1 MPRDIP
7 VGNGSMLVTFDGRY
21 QLRDIYFPYVGAE
34 NHNPGDVCHTGIWV
48 DGRFAWL
55 SDDGWQREIE
65 YELDS
70 IVTKV
75 TLLHEELQLHILFND
90 TVDFDRTIL
99 FRRAIVTNLAD
110 RPRAIRMFFHYDLHI
125 EGNDIGDTFAYHPNI
140 HALIAYKRR
149 RYFLMNGQ
157 IGDEAGHHIGISGW
171 AAGLKEV
178 NGLEGTWRDA
188 EDGVLSGNPI
198 SQGSVDGTIALNAP
212 AVPPQ
217 KQVHFYHWLAI
228 AESWTDVRA
237 LDDLVRERG
246 PGQFV
251 QRTLDY
257 WRLWINKEPIDAAD
271 LEPRLVDAYK
281 RSLLVIRTQIDNHGA
296 IIAANDTD
304 ILRFSRDT
312 YSYMWPRDGAL
323 VACSLIK
330 ARYEAPVARFFS
342 FCASAV
348 TEAGYLLHKYNPDGS
363 LASSWHPWMDAAG
376 REQLPIQEDETA
388 LVVYALWE
396 HYERYRDVEFV
407 RPLYRLLVTTTGDFM
422 CRFRDPV
429 TKLPL
434 ASYDL
439 WEERH
444 GIHAFTLAAVWAGLR
459 AAARFTEL
467 FGERRRSAMY
477 NAVAEEIQTAAARFL
492 WSSDLN
498 RFLRRIN
505 FADDGSLI
513 TDETVD
519 SSLFGLWYFGMFP
532 ADDPRIAATMQAVV
546 DSLWIKSDVG
556 GCARYEQDLYQRWSD
571 LPANIPGNPWF
582 VCTLWLAQYAIAAAK
597 TPDDL
602 ARAKEPLRWA
612 CDHALHSGIMAEQA
626 HPLSGIPL
634 SVSPLTW
641 SHATYCL
648 AFNEYVQRWNELVG
662 QGRPEPTIA
671 VPHSS

>member
-1 MPRDIP
+1 
-7 VGNGSMLVTFDGRY
+7 MLVTFDARY

-477 NAVAEEIQTAAARFL
+477 NAVAEEIQTAAARYL

-519 SSLFGLWYFGMFP
+519 ASLFGLWYFGMFP
-532 ADDPRIAATMQAVV
+532 ADDPRIAATMQAVA

-602 ARAKEPLRWA
+602 ARAKGPLRWA

-671 VPHSS
+671 VPQSS

>member
-7 VGNGSMLVTFDGRY
+7 IGNGSMLVTFDGRY

-48 DGRFAWL
+48 DGEFAWF
-55 SDDGWQREIE
+55 SDDAWQRDMC
-65 YELDS
+65 YEPDS
-70 IVTKV
+70 IVSKV
-75 TLLHEELQLHILFND
+75 SLRNEALQLQVECAD

-99 FRRAIVTNLAD
+99 FRRIAVTNLAD
-110 RPRAIRMFFHYDLHI
+110 GPREIRMFFHYDLHI

-140 HALIAYKRR
+140 HALIAYKRK

-157 IGDEAGHHIGISGW
+157 VGDEAGHQIGISGW

-198 SQGSVDGTIALNAP
+198 AQGSVDGTIALSAP
-212 AVPPQ
+212 AVPAAGS
-217 KQVHFYHWLAI
+217 VSFFHWLAV

-246 PGQFV
+246 PGQFLK
-251 QRTLDY
+251 RTLDY
-257 WRLWINKEPIDAAD
+257 WRLWANKEPVEAAD
-271 LEPRLVDAYK
+271 LERRLVEAYK

-323 VACSLIK
+323 VACALIR
-330 ARYEAPVARFFS
+330 AGYQAPVARFFS
-342 FCASAV
+342 FCADAV

-388 LVVYALWE
+388 LVVYALWQ
-396 HYERYRDVEFV
+396 HYQRYRDVEFI
-407 RPLYRLLVTTTGDFM
+407 RPLYRVLVTTTGDFM
-422 CRFRDPV
+422 CRYRDPV

-444 GIHAFTLAAVWAGLR
+444 GVHAFTLGAVWAGLR
-459 AAARFTEL
+459 AAACFTEL
-467 FGERRRSAMY
+467 FGENRRSAMY
-477 NAVAEEIQTAAARFL
+477 NAVAEEIKAATGRYL
-492 WSSDLN
+492 WSPERN
-498 RFLRRIN
+498 RFSRMIN
-505 FADDGSLI
+505 FSDRRALIRDDI
-513 TDETVD
+513 VD

-532 ADDPRIAATMQAVV
+532 PDDPRIVATTDAIR
-546 DSLWIKSDVG
+546 DHLWIKTDGG
-556 GCARYEQDLYQRWSD
+556 GCARYENDSYQRWSD
-571 LPANIPGNPWF
+571 LPGTIPGNSWF
-582 VCTLWLAQYAIAAAK
+582 ICTLWLAQYAIAAARNR
-597 TPDDL
+597 TEL
-602 ARAKEPLRWA
+602 AHAKAQLHWA
-612 CDHALHSGIMAEQA
+612 CDHALPSGVMAEQA
-626 HPLSGIPL
+626 HPITGAPL

-641 SHATYCL
+641 SHATFCL
-648 AFNEYVQRWNELVG
+648 AFHEYVERWGALAPAEG
-662 QGRPEPTIA
+662 DRPKVA
-671 VPHSS
+671 FSQAS

>member
-34 NHNPGDVCHTGIWV
+34 NHNPGDVCHTGLWV
-48 DGRFAWL
+48 DGSFAWL
-55 SDDGWQREIE
+55 SDDAWQREIR
-65 YELDS
+65 YETDS
-70 IVTKV
+70 IVSKV
-75 TLLHEELQLHILFND
+75 TLEHPELQLRVECSD
-90 TVDFDRTIL
+90 AVDFDRTIL
-99 FRRAIVTNLAD
+99 FRRAVVTNLAGH
-110 RPRAIRMFFHYDLHI
+110 PREIRMFFHYDLHI
-125 EGNDIGDTFAYHPNI
+125 EGNEIGDTFAYHPNI

-198 SQGSVDGTIALNAP
+198 AQGSVDGTIALNAP
-212 AVPPQ
+212 AVPAGS
-217 KQVHFYHWLAI
+217 QVHFYHWLAV

-251 QRTLDY
+251 QRTYDY

-271 LEPRLVDAYK
+271 LEQPLVEAYK

-323 VACSLIK
+323 VACSLST
-330 ARYEAPVARFFS
+330 AGYQAPVARFFS
-342 FCASAV
+342 FCADAV
-348 TEAGYLLHKYNPDGS
+348 TEGGYLLHKYNPDGS

-396 HYERYRDVEFV
+396 HYKRYRDVEFI
-407 RPLYRLLVTTTGDFM
+407 RPLYRVLVTTTGDFM
-422 CRFRDPV
+422 CRYRNPV

-444 GIHAFTLAAVWAGLR
+444 GIHAFTLGAVWAGLR
-459 AAARFTEL
+459 AAACFTEL
-467 FGERRRSAMY
+467 FGETRRSAMY
-477 NAVAEEIQTAAARFL
+477 TAVAEEIKAATARYL
-492 WSSDLN
+492 WAPDLN
-498 RFLRRIN
+498 RFLRRID
-505 FADDGSLI
+505 FSDAGDLQR
-513 TDETVD
+513 DETVD
-519 SSLFGLWYFGMFP
+519 SSMFGLWYFGMFP
-532 ADDPRIAATMQAVV
+532 PDDPRIAATIQAIY
-546 DSLWIKSDVG
+546 DRLWIKTDVG
-556 GCARYEQDLYQRWSD
+556 GCARYEQDWYQRWTD
-571 LPANIPGNPWF
+571 LPSNIPGNAWF
-582 VCTLWLAQYAIAAAK
+582 ICTLWLAQYAIAAAK
-597 TPDDL
+597 NVAEL
-602 ARAKEPLRWA
+602 ANAKAQLRWA
-612 CDHALHSGIMAEQA
+612 CDHALFSGIMAEQA
-626 HPLSGIPL
+626 HPLSGAPL

-641 SHATYCL
+641 SHATFCL
-648 AFNEYVQRWNELVG
+648 AFNEYVRRWHELT
-662 QGRPEPTIA
+662 PEGDRE
-671 VPHSS
+671 VPAALLQPS

>member
-34 NHNPGDVCHTGIWV
+34 NHNPGDICHTGLWV

-55 SDDGWQREIE
+55 SEEAWQLQIE
-65 YELDS
+65 YEPDS
-70 IVTKV
+70 ILTKV
-75 TLLHEELQLHILFND
+75 TLEHPELQLRVHCAD
-90 TVDFDRTIL
+90 VVDFDRTIL
-99 FRRAIVTNLAD
+99 FRRAGVTNLAD
-110 RPRAIRMFFHYDLHI
+110 HPREIRMFFHYDLHI
-125 EGNDIGDTFAYHPNI
+125 EGNEIGDTFAYHPNI

-198 SQGSVDGTIALNAP
+198 AQGSVDGTIALNAP
-212 AVPPQ
+212 PVPPG
-217 KQVHFYHWLAI
+217 KEVHFYHWLAV

-251 QRTLDY
+251 KRTYDY
-257 WRLWINKEPIDAAD
+257 WRLWINKEPIDSAD
-271 LEPRLVDAYK
+271 LEQRLVDAYK
-281 RSLLVIRTQIDNHGA
+281 RSLLVIRTQVDNHGA

-323 VACSLIK
+323 VACALSN
-330 ARYEAPVARFFS
+330 AGYVAPVSRFFS
-342 FCASAV
+342 FCADAM
-348 TEAGYLLHKYNPDGS
+348 TEGGYLLHKYNPDGS

-396 HYERYRDVEFV
+396 HYKRYRDVEFI
-407 RPLYRLLVTTTGDFM
+407 RPLYRVLVTTTGDFM
-422 CRFRDPV
+422 CRYRDPV

-444 GIHAFTLAAVWAGLR
+444 GVHAFTLGAVWAGLR
-459 AAARFTEL
+459 AAACFTEL
-467 FGERRRSAMY
+467 FGETRRSAMY
-477 NAVAEEIQTAAARFL
+477 NAVADEIKTATGRYL
-492 WSSDLN
+492 WAPDLN
-498 RFLRRIN
+498 RFLRKIS
-505 FADDGSLI
+505 FADDGSLVR
-513 TDETVD
+513 DETVD
-519 SSLFGLWYFGMFP
+519 ASMYGLWYFRMFAP
-532 ADDPRIAATMQAVV
+532 DDARIVATMRAIT
-546 DSLWIKSDVG
+546 DYLWIKTDVG
-556 GCARYEQDLYQRWSD
+556 GCARYEQDWYQRWND
-571 LPANIPGNPWF
+571 LPANIPGNAWF
-582 VCTLWLAQYAIAAAK
+582 ICTLWLAQYAIAAAK
-597 TPDDL
+597 TLDEL
-602 ARAKEPLRWA
+602 SAAKAQLRWA
-612 CDHALHSGIMAEQA
+612 CDHALFSGVMAEQA
-626 HPLSGIPL
+626 HPLSGLPL

-648 AFNEYVQRWNELVG
+648 AFNEYVRRWQELRSTGEREAPV
-662 QGRPEPTIA
+662 A
-671 VPHSS
+671 VAQPS